1 MDLEVFRWSFLEG
14 FLLGVRR
21 VDYGLTSPPDQPQ
34 PKGDLRRSKY
44 EVQVLPAGPPQDAP
58 FMQQADFRKLRPS
71 YEKELAIRNS
81 LNKFGRKFTGDPGY
95 KPRGV
100 PPTKTELPD
109 VPKKPP
115 PPQKPKRKTSYPSLD
130 FKTLPELYQEN
141 LRKKEL
147 QRQQQDELV
156 TMVTDAW
163 FKNLRKKEHARQQ
176 QENLLPWLPQLA
188 HAALQK
194 MHDIN
199 KQKRNV
205 AGRESGMRLVEARH
219 SGAWRPPAQVYTP
232 PWPHHI
238 PHKDGD
244 PLIPFEAMYPTPE
257 FVKKERREKART
269 HVPYPHNQS
278 WRPPAD
284 VRTPPWPH
292 KVPEDKRITCPREFQ
307 HYVQYHMMPGLYS
320 AVVVV
325 AQGKVPEDKRITC
338 PREFQHYVQYHM
350 MPGLYSAVVVVAQ
363 GRVPEDKPIPCPQGV
378 PALHSGMRPK
388 VRKVK
393 PKKVRVER
401 PDIWSFD
408 SQRFVYRSMHP
419 ALQI

>member
-1 MDLEVFRWSFLEG
+1 MYPNTKFNRTFLG
-14 FLLGVRR
+14 DFFYVPPK
-21 VDYGLTSPPDQPQ
+21 DAKSPPDHPQ

-95 KPRGV
+95 KGRGV
-100 PPTKTELPD
+100 QPAKTQLPD

-141 LRKKEL
+141 LRKKEH
-147 QRQQQDELV
+147 QR
-156 TMVTDAW
+156 
-163 FKNLRKKEHARQQ
+163 KQ
-176 QENLLPWLPQLA
+176 QEKEERQKKRQEKKRDSADDVIRLPQLA

-199 KQKRNV
+199 KQRRSLP
-205 AGRESGMRLVEARH
+205 GSESGLKLVEARH

-238 PHKDGD
+238 PYKDGD

-320 AVVVV
+320 A
-325 AQGKVPEDKRITC
+325 D
-338 PREFQHYVQYHM
+338 
-350 MPGLYSAVVVVAQ
+350 
-363 GRVPEDKPIPCPQGV
+363 
-378 PALHSGMRPK
+378 SGMRPK